1 MMGRKKKEGNV
12 GKKKKKKGKGGKKKK
27 KKGIASRLSL
37 TLSL

>member
-1 MMGRKKKEGNV
+1 MGRKKKEGNV
-12 GKKKKKKGKGGKKKK
+12 GKKKK